1 MEGNALS
8 AWFGFLHDGRC
19 KGLQQGGHMED
30 PVFKKSKIKNLCM
43 LKKNYSVKN
52 AGF

>member
-30 PVFKKSKIKNLCM
+30 PVFKKSKIKNQKSLHA
-43 LKKNYSVKN
+43 KKKL
-52 AGF
+52 